1 MAGIFSF
8 DRERVRREAADWFA
22 RLHAPDGETARDE
35 FRSWY
40 ERDPAH
46 SEAFDRIERHW
57 QASRLLAPRANRGLA
72 ASALAGKGP
81 ARPRYAIAAAVAGTV
96 AVSSILAVS
105 SFPPF
110 VEAGR
115 AQDIIF
121 ETGIGEIRHV
131 ALGDGSR
138 LTLDTQ
144 SRVEV
149 HLDSGE
155 RVLKLERGRI
165 RVDARPDA
173 RPLILVAGQ
182 RVEILEAETLD
193 AMVEN
198 GRLDIAAVE
207 GRLRFRQAGGAARLI
222 EPGSR
227 IGLTPGR
234 ADDGPSPIVP
244 VDSGWTSGILDFE
257 SVPMGQA
264 VERANR
270 YSAAKLV
277 VADPGLAAER
287 VTGRFRAGDVEG
299 LANSLAAAFNLEVSR
314 GPGREYRL
322 ARKRPDT
329 APWK

>member
-1 MAGIFSF
+1 MAGIFSY

-57 QASRLLAPRANRGLA
+57 QASRLLAPRVNRGMA
-72 ASALAGKGP
+72 ASALPGKGR
-81 ARPRYAIAAAVAGTV
+81 ARPRYAIAATVAGMI
-96 AVSSILAVS
+96 AVSGILAIS

-115 AQDIIF
+115 AQDVIF

-149 HLDSGE
+149 HLGSRE
-155 RVLKLERGRI
+155 RVLKLARGRI

-173 RPLILVAGQ
+173 RPLILVAGH
-182 RVEILEAETLD
+182 RVEILEAGTLD

-198 GRLDIAAVE
+198 GRLDIAAVD
-207 GRLRFRQAGGAARLI
+207 GRLHFRQAGRAASLL
-222 EPGSR
+222 EPGNR
-227 IGLTPGR
+227 VGIAAGR
-234 ADDGPSPIVP
+234 AGDGPSPISP
-244 VDSGWTSGILDFE
+244 VDSRWTSGILDFE
-257 SVPMGQA
+257 SMPVGQA

-277 VADPGLAAER
+277 VADRGLAAER
-287 VTGRFRAGDVEG
+287 VTGRFRAGDVQG
-299 LANSLAAAFNLEVSR
+299 LASSLAAAFDLEVSR

-329 APWK
+329 AL